1 MFFRAPSK
9 NKEIA
14 VNPMEMKKKTPMS
27 SGVLLLKKNAT
38 RGIAP
43 KNIKAIKVAN
53 PFFQG
58 LPWSPSKQ
66 IPSKL
71 F

>member
-1 MFFRAPSK
+1 
-9 NKEIA
+9 
-14 VNPMEMKKKTPMS
+14 MEMKKKTPMS

-38 RGIAP
+38 RGIDP
-43 KNIKAIKVAN
+43 KNIKAIKVAK

>member
-1 MFFRAPSK
+1 MIFFRAPSK

-14 VNPMEMKKKTPMS
+14 VNPIEMKKKTPTS
-27 SGVLLLKKNAT
+27 SGVLLLKKKAT

-43 KNIKAIKVAN
+43 KKIKAIKVAK

-58 LPWSPSKQ
+58 LP
-66 IPSKL
+66 
-71 F
+71 